1 MAAHLETEEIGSYI
15 KYNAIFRKYFFY
27 PLLLLIPMFFVSCSS
42 SKPTPIIE
50 TKVAPVVAPIPAPI
64 SAVFDSEPEHIPVS
78 SSIPNTK
85 AVNLTPLSTYNDE
98 WVNNKPDGASFSNA
112 YTRLLIISKLPAD
125 GGDNSDT
132 TILPYVKRH
141 LFVRA
146 LAGKDFSVN
155 LTANV
160 TVGAFESTIPLA
172 TIGHQSNS
180 DGEKWNRVIHH
191 SKSNFPLFLVKAD
204 GSTSVPV
211 IKLSVNGTKSY
222 TSRGAA
228 AAVQVALG
236 IARATGQTTSVV
248 TQLSE
253 QSTKDKA
260 RAIDDAIS
268 KLFSSGIT
276 EEHWTDRDLR
286 AWSTS
291 DENQPRGVI
300 VNFRIP
306 SDEEDWNSPL
316 LEVGSWTITFDYPR
330 PSIFSD
336 WRICSTDALP
346 RCTID
351 RPSAEKKVREEIN
364 AGQVLNYKLIN
375 ENQGVDTIRAFIS
388 QQDWYIS
395 AQVGLVNKD
404 ENIVKETA
412 STMCRRITN
421 EITGLGLNG
430 FDASIVLW
438 AVVHGMPLP
447 TNIDFTTIKECN
459 ASLSTIEINRQ

>member
-1 MAAHLETEEIGSYI
+1 MSDSNRI
-15 KYNAIFRKYFFY
+15 Y
-27 PLLLLIPMFFVSCSS
+27 PVIVPMLNTNSDVLRESS
-42 SKPTPIIE
+42 FP
-50 TKVAPVVAPIPAPI
+50 
-64 SAVFDSEPEHIPVS
+64 EPEHNLPT
-78 SSIPNTK
+78 PK
-85 AVNLTPLSTYNDE
+85 AVNLTPFSTYNDE

-112 YTRLLIISKLPAD
+112 YTRLLIFSALPAD
-125 GGDNSDT
+125 GENNNNT
-132 TILPYVKRH
+132 NILPYVGRPW
-141 LFVRA
+141 LVRA
-146 LAGKDFSVN
+146 LIGKDFSVN

-191 SKSNFPLFLVKAD
+191 SKSNFPLFLVKTD
-204 GSTSVPV
+204 GSASVPV

-228 AAVQVALG
+228 AALQIALG
-236 IARATGQTTSVV
+236 IARTTGEAPSVI

-286 AWSTS
+286 TWSINN
-291 DENQPRGVI
+291 NQPRGVV

-306 SDEEDWNSPL
+306 SDEDDWNSTL
-316 LEVGSWTITFDYPR
+316 LDVGNWTITFDYPR

-336 WRICSTDALP
+336 WRICSTNTLP
-346 RCTID
+346 RCTIN
-351 RPSAEKKVREEIN
+351 RSSAEKNITKEID

-375 ENQGVDTIRAFIS
+375 GNQELDTIRAFLS

-395 AQVGLVNKD
+395 AQVGLVSKD
-404 ENIVKETA
+404 KKIVQETA
-412 STMCRRITN
+412 ANMCRRITN

-438 AVVHGMPLP
+438 SVVNGMPLP
-447 TNIDFTTIKECN
+447 TDIDFKKIKECN
-459 ASLSTIEINRQ
+459 TSLSFIDKNRQ